1 MSRYTTPVL
10 DIVYFI
16 FTSTDKQ
23 LRTEQYE
30 NLIRIYYEHLSQHLT
45 RLGSNPEKLFT
56 FNDLLDQLKR
66 FGRYGLVMATM
77 LIPMVT
83 TETKDIPNMDELS
96 EQIHRGD
103 TFDGTM
109 IKEVNIAYKDR
120 MSDVIRDTLSL
131 GYY

>member
-1 MSRYTTPVL
+1 M

-23 LRTEQYE
+23 LRAEHYK
-30 NLIRIYYEHLSQHLT
+30 NLIRIYYKHLSQHLT

-66 FGRYGLVMATM
+66 FGHYGLLMSTM
-77 LIPMVT
+77 LMPMITAKAVLDP
-83 TETKDIPNMDELS
+83 KEL
-96 EQIHRGD
+96 
-103 TFDGTM
+103 
-109 IKEVNIAYKDR
+109 NIVYKNR
-120 MSDVIRDTLSL
+120 MSDIIRDVVRL